1 MAVIKNFNTNLAL
14 NLFND
19 FGSQFAG
26 VGSTYSAN
34 IAATTDTPLTVPS
47 GSGKG
52 KANDTNAKFL
62 ARFRYQAGTTVF
74 VSVNGTSAAPSLT
87 GSFVANASIINPEC
101 KEVKAGDILHFYS
114 AATANI
120 TVELFAI

>member
-26 VGSTYSAN
+26 SASTYSIN
-34 IAATTDTPLTVPS
+34 LAATTETTLVVPT
-47 GSGKG
+47 GSGTG
-52 KANDTNAKFL
+52 KANDKNAKFL
-62 ARFRYQAGTTVF
+62 ARFRYEPAKTVF
-74 VSVNGTSAAPSLT
+74 VANNVAALPSLT

-101 KEVKAGDILHFYS
+101 KEVKSGDTLHFYS

-120 TVELFAI
+120 TVEFFAI

>member
-26 VGSTYSAN
+26 STSTYSAN
-34 IAATTDTPLTVPS
+34 IAATTDTTLVVPT
-47 GSGKG
+47 GTGKG
-52 KANDTNAKFL
+52 KANDTHAKIL

-74 VSVNGTSAAPSLT
+74 VANNVSAQPSLT
-87 GSFVANASIINPEC
+87 GSFAANASIINPEC
-101 KEVKAGDILHFYS
+101 KEVKAGDTLHFYS

-120 TVELFAI
+120 TVEFFAI